1 MESPW
6 QSRLLKRSRNLSF
19 KNRLPRLNAGGVQA
33 RNDKNEGVAIAPRN
47 DSERIVIARLPE
59 RKAWKFHL

>member
-6 QSRLLKRSRNLSF
+6 QSRLLKRPRTLSF
-19 KNRLPRLNAGGVQA
+19 KNRLPRLNACGVQA

-47 DSERIVIARLPE
+47 NNERIVIAKLLKGKP
-59 RKAWKFHL
+59 